1 MEREIRRG
9 MRMEQKTEVLWRGR
23 SIGRGRTRGSDRDG
37 WTEMERRRWQ

>member
-23 SIGRGRTRGSDRDG
+23 SIESWEIESDRDG
-37 WTEMERRRWQ
+37 GIEMEG